1 MYSFEIINLCIKHYN
16 ENINLHK
23 IAYILN
29 ISITTIYKWVEKYN
43 YYFINNIFKSIKYF
57 LELMNYFLY

>member
-1 MYSFEIINLCIKHYN
+1 MYSFEIINLCIKYYN

-29 ISITTIYKWVEKYN
+29 ISITTIYK
-43 YYFINNIFKSIKYF
+43 
-57 LELMNYFLY
+57 